1 MNLRRILFYNLLGVT
16 LVTTWWL
23 PQFLVWSSV
32 DDAIFWF
39 FNQFITADHPTWT
52 SILAGLNT
60 RAFDKAMFVLLV
72 VMLYAAM
79 KRDPQGSWLK
89 WGVIGFVMTATA
101 LVLQDIIHNLMTY
114 KHASPTGMLD
124 NVNLLTNLTSLPAKD
139 TASSSFP
146 SDHGLMAMIFA
157 AFMWHFADRLIAW
170 LATALVVL
178 VCAPR
183 IMVGAH
189 WVSDVY
195 VGALSIALIALPWV
209 LCTPL
214 ASAAVNNLIQLF
226 KRLSAALS
234 HRHTHTR
241 GDS

>member
-16 LVTTWWL
+16 LVTTWWM

-39 FNQFITADHPTWT
+39 FNQFITADYPTWT
-52 SILAGLNT
+52 TLLAALNT

-72 VMLYAAM
+72 VMLYIAM
-79 KRDPQGSWLK
+79 KRDPLGSWFK
-89 WGVIGFVMTATA
+89 WGAIGLVMTVTA
-101 LVLQDIIHNLMTY
+101 LILQDIVHNLMTY
-114 KHASPTGMLD
+114 KHASPTAMLD
-124 NVNLLTNLTSLPAKD
+124 DVNLLSELTTLPAKD

-157 AFMWHFADRLIAW
+157 AFMWRFADRLLAW
-170 LATALVVL
+170 SATALVVL

-189 WVSDVY
+189 WVSDVS

-214 ASAAVNNLIQLF
+214 VSGAVQGVVRF
-226 KRLSAALS
+226 SKRLAVRASRH
-234 HRHTHTR
+234 HRNAHC
-241 GDS
+241 D

>member
-1 MNLRRILFYNLLGVT
+1 MNLRRILFYNLLGIA

-39 FNQFITADHPTWT
+39 FNQFITADYPTWT
-52 SILAGLNT
+52 SILAAFNT
-60 RAFDKAMFVLLV
+60 RAFDKMMFVLLV
-72 VMLYAAM
+72 VMLYIAM

-89 WGVIGFVMTATA
+89 WGAIGLVMTVTA
-101 LVLQDIIHNLMTY
+101 LILQDIIHNAMTY
-114 KHASPTGMLD
+114 KHASPTAMLD
-124 NVNLLTNLTSLPAKD
+124 GVNLLTQLTTLPAKD

-157 AFMWHFADRLIAW
+157 AFMWHFADRLVAW
-170 LATALVVL
+170 TATALVVIA
-178 VCAPR
+178 CAPR

-189 WVSDVY
+189 WVSDVSI
-195 VGALSIALIALPWV
+195 GALSIALITLPWL

-214 ASAAVNNLIQLF
+214 VSSSVHGVMRLL
-226 KRLSAALS
+226 KRLAIRPGHHGREM
-234 HRHTHTR
+234 HR
-241 GDS
+241 D